1 MTKLCV
7 LVGLHVCVCVCV
19 VMRVVY
25 KKFSFKSFL
34 KEVIFKLIQLM
45 GFPGVVKKQ
54 PVSSGG

>member
-19 VMRVVY
+19 VMRAVY
-25 KKFSFKSFL
+25 RKCSFKSFL
-34 KEVIFKLIQLM
+34 EEVIFKLIKRM
-45 GFPGVVKKQ
+45 SFPGVIKKQ